1 MKVKELIEELQKY
14 NPELEVIFNS
24 CIKDTKKFA
33 EFTPVPFVHMHDVW
47 DQVSIYL
54 GKPKKEEKKKINI

>member
-1 MKVKELIEELQKY
+1 MKVKELIEELQKC
-14 NPELEVIFNS
+14 NPESEVIFNS

>member
-33 EFTPVPFVHMHDVW
+33 EFTPVPFVRMHDVW